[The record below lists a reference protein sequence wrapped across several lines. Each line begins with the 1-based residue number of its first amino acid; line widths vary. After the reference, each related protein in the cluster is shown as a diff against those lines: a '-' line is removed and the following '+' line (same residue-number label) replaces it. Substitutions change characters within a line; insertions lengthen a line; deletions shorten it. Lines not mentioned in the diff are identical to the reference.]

1 MDLSLH
7 FQAHIEKKGT
17 WSGPEGPIPL
27 FRLHRRRLG
36 RAMPALRPVRTVP
49 CTGRPAAEFTVR
61 VPAPGWLATVNA
73 SSTLG
78 SIATVVSYPPD
89 RQLNFP
95 LHITRTAL
103 VLLSADAVEATLGNV
118 PSSPPRAARHK
129 LPSRAAPNQI
139 KRPAYRTT
147 RQRSEDE
154 TASGREPRKGL
165 GFKSYGPRTPR
176 VLLPVLSASIYSLP
190 HLNAHPRQQSPLLP
204 CRRDDPSP
212 RSAVAVPVR
221 LETDRPPQRVARPP
235 PLDLSILAHTRT
247 TLIVASDDE
256 KAPTTL
262 YVESQSVNQCTG
274 SFGRRSVD
282 RSWLLRSAPFPGL
295 LVVLRSA
302 RTCVNV
308 LLIGRK
314 ARSCLAK
321 LPAHFRLGSHLYRTR
336 SRTLHV
342 ALRSSFSPPSIFF
355 REMALARL
363 D

>member
-147 RQRSEDE
+147 RQRSED
-154 TASGREPRKGL
+154 
-165 GFKSYGPRTPR
+165 
-176 VLLPVLSASIYSLP
+176 
-190 HLNAHPRQQSPLLP
+190 
-204 CRRDDPSP
+204 
-212 RSAVAVPVR
+212 
-221 LETDRPPQRVARPP
+221 
-235 PLDLSILAHTRT
+235 TRT
-247 TLIVASDDE
+247 KPHRGV
-256 KAPTTL
+256 
-262 YVESQSVNQCTG
+262 SQGRG
-274 SFGRRSVD
+274 SGSRATAQGRH
-282 RSWLLRSAPFPGL
+282 A
-295 LVVLRSA
+295 
-302 RTCVNV
+302 
-308 LLIGRK
+308 
-314 ARSCLAK
+314 
-321 LPAHFRLGSHLYRTR
+321 
-336 SRTLHV
+336 
-342 ALRSSFSPPSIFF
+342 SFSPFFPPPYTPSHTSTRTHANSRRCCLVAAMIHPLDRLLLFLF
-355 REMALARL
+355 ASRPIAHRSELLAPHHL
-363 D
+363 I